1 VAVHRLRRRFAAVL
15 REEVAR
21 TVADPA
27 DVDGEIRFM
36 LETLRSGE

>member
-1 VAVHRLRRRFAAVL
+1 VL
-15 REEVAR
+15 REEVVR

-36 LETLRSGE
+36 LEALRGGG